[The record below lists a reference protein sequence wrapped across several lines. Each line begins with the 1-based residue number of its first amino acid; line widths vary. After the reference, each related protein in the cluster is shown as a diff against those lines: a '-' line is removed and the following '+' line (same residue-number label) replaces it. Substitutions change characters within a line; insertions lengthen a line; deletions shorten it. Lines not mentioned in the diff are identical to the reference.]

1 VGVAFLEKVGKMKRS
16 EVDID
21 KRKKLKLDTEI
32 NMPHAAGRWKISS
45 KIPVV
50 VVEDHCEVKV
60 SFI

>member
-1 VGVAFLEKVGKMKRS
+1 MKRS

-21 KRKKLKLDTEI
+21 NRKKLKLDTEI

-60 SFI
+60 FHLGDG